1 MVFSYLD
8 LIAGGI
14 GRPEFGSLLRED
26 VQSGDVGLR
35 SLPLEDRVSY
45 YSVRKKR
52 KRRERRKVISHFV
65 SPHGIAAEDVGSGGA
80 RTEGVTSWNTLGG
93 LGLARVFTLPI
104 KKYTNEVGQSK
115 ETFSKVHYVELIL
128 FLEPAY
134 LQEAI
139 EPKVVHRDIKS
150 SHLLIEA
157 EFNAKLHMQT
167 VDF

>member
-1 MVFSYLD
+1 MPSFCRAHGVLRKDLTPHNLLLD
-8 LIAGGI
+8 
-14 GRPEFGSLLRED
+14 R
-26 VQSGDVGLR
+26 
-35 SLPLEDRVSY
+35 
-45 YSVRKKR
+45 
-52 KRRERRKVISHFV
+52 
-65 SPHGIAAEDVGSGGA
+65 
-80 RTEGVTSWNTLGG
+80 NTLAG